1 MRSGATGPHVL
12 PHPTTEVAFGWA
24 MALLAP
30 LLWPIDA
37 TAASSISDAECSALV
52 AGGMPDLEL
61 HSAAVEEL
69 PRRRKRYCRVTGVV
83 AHSIRFE
90 IRLPMQGWN
99 HRLLLSGCGAYCGEV
114 LPDQDGYA
122 NAINFALERGYATA
136 ITDAGHQGSRVR
148 TDWAR
153 DNRNAEVLYAHAWV
167 PTATSASRALVRK
180 LYGRGEQY
188 AYFSGCSNGGRT
200 ALKVAQ
206 RYPEL
211 FDGVISG
218 CPTIDLAGA
227 AGLQGLWLDRAL
239 VDAEGALRLHEDKIA
254 MLGAAVLDRCDGQDG
269 LLDRIISRP
278 FECDFDPGSLACPS
292 GFAEMGC
299 LSASE
304 TEAVRKLYAGVTNSR
319 AEQLYPGLPRG
330 SESYWITSIV
340 ATDGAGRRLLG
351 ELGNDYFRYLG
362 FDRDPGDAYT
372 TADFDL
378 DRDLPLLEPMRQL
391 FNANDTDLS
400 AFRRAGGKL
409 LLYHGLA
416 DPIVVPDVSIAYY
429 ARVVEAMA
437 GQADV
442 RDFFRLFL
450 VPGADHCWAVVGRA
464 PDLFDPLQVM
474 ERWVEQGI
482 APERIIAHQYE
493 DSGKTVSPR
502 PAKRTRPLCP
512 YPQQARYT
520 GQGTVLEA
528 GNFVCGGV
536 P

>member
-1 MRSGATGPHVL
+1 MRPD
-12 PHPTTEVAFGWA
+12 PTHGFAIGWV

-30 LLWPIDA
+30 LQWPSEALAGPPIVDA
-37 TAASSISDAECSALV
+37 RCSTFAL
-52 AGGMPDLEL
+52 GDLPDLEL
-61 HSAAVEEL
+61 RSATVEEL
-69 PRRRKRYCRVTGVV
+69 PGRRLRYCRLAGVF
-83 AHSIRFE
+83 AHSIGFE
-90 IRLPMQGWN
+90 MRLPMQGWN
-99 HRLLLSGCGAYCGEV
+99 QRLLLSGCGAYCGEV
-114 LPDQDGYA
+114 LPEQDGYA
-122 NAINFALERGYATA
+122 NAINFALERGYAAT

-153 DNRNAEVLYAHAWV
+153 DDRQAEVLYAHAWV
-167 PTATSASRALVRK
+167 PIAASASRALVRK
-180 LYGRGEQY
+180 FYGRAERY

-206 RYPEL
+206 RYPDL
-211 FDGVISG
+211 FDGVVSG

-227 AGLQGLWLDRAL
+227 AGLQGLWLDRTL
-239 VDAEGALRLHEDKIA
+239 IDAAGGSSLRDDKVS
-254 MLGAAVLDRCDGQDG
+254 LLTAAVLDRCDGQDG
-269 LLDRIISRP
+269 LLDRIISQP

-292 GFAEMGC
+292 GSAEAGC
-299 LSASE
+299 LSTSE
-304 TEAVRKLYAGVTNSR
+304 IEAVRRLYAGVTNSQGER
-319 AEQLYPGLPRG
+319 LYPGLPRG
-330 SESYWITSIV
+330 SEPYWITSIV

-409 LLYHGLA
+409 LLHHGLA

-429 ARVVEAMA
+429 ERVMEASA
-437 GQADV
+437 GQAKV
-442 RDFFRLFL
+442 QDFFRLFL
-450 VPGADHCWAVVGRA
+450 VPGADHCWAVAGRA

-474 ERWVEQGI
+474 ERWVEQGV
-482 APERIIAHQYE
+482 APEYIVAYQYE
-493 DSGKTVSPR
+493 DSGKIVNSR

-512 YPQQARYT
+512 YPLQARYT
-520 GQGTVLEA
+520 GRGTPLEA
-528 GNFVCGGV
+528 RNFVCEAV